1 MIREWLA
8 SWRRHRAA
16 WAGERAW
23 ARDRRRHPDERI
35 ALRDEQ
41 IAGLRA
47 ELSAAQ
53 QREAQLQVALAA
65 AVMGAGL
72 ERHFAE
78 GRRAAARLDGP
89 TVVMRADALPR
100 PAGPAPAT
108 EQYRR
113 PR

>member
-1 MIREWLA
+1 MIRSWLTT
-8 SWRRHRAA
+8 WRRHRAA
-16 WAGERAW
+16 RAGERAW

-35 ALRDEQ
+35 ALRDAQ
-41 IAGLRA
+41 IAGLRD
-47 ELSAAQ
+47 ELAASQ

-72 ERHFAE
+72 ERYYAE

-89 TVVMRADALPR
+89 TVVMRADALRR
-100 PAGPAPAT
+100 PSGPAPAT
-108 EQYRR
+108 EQW

>member
-8 SWRRHRAA
+8 TARRHAA
-16 WAGERAW
+16 ARRGERVW
-23 ARDRRRHPDERI
+23 RRDRRRHPDERI
-35 ALRDEQ
+35 ALRDAQ
-41 IAGLRA
+41 IAGLRD
-47 ELSAAQ
+47 ELAALQ
-53 QREAQLQVALAA
+53 TENAQLRVGLAA
-65 AVMGAGL
+65 AVMSAGL

-89 TVVMRADALPR
+89 TVVMRADQLRR
-100 PAGPAPAT
+100 PDAPT